1 MGSLGKYKN
10 EKDVVGIS
18 VQNCTIK
25 GTQNGIRVKTWP
37 GAPASNASNMRFED
51 IFMINVSNPI
61 IIDQEYCPSHSCKT
75 SEVIVEKLNQ
85 RKRC

>member
-61 IIDQEYCPSHSCKT
+61 IIDQEYCPSHSCKI
-75 SEVIVEKLNQ
+75 SEVIESI
-85 RKRC
+85 